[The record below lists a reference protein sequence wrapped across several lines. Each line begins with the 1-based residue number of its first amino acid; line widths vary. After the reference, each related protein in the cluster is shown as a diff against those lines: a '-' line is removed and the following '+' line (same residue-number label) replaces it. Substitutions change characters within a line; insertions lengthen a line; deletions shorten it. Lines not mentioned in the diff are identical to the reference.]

1 MRLTQ
6 NKSLWQILLLSLL
19 ILVLAR
25 FMVVGLAKVLFNTQS
40 SDGDESAYLELG
52 LSLRENGTLTDGS
65 RPPLYPLL
73 LTPAANR
80 DWSYFT
86 WAKLITLGVGA
97 LTVVVTFIIGRRLFN
112 WPTGLLAAFLLAWNR
127 EFHLRA
133 STVYADTLLVL
144 LFLVAWYF
152 LIKSF
157 EKTRYCV
164 LAGFFVGLAYL
175 TKSSVLLLLVVWA
188 AVAVWHYRRR
198 IFAQTQLLLVPLVF
212 LVTTSPL
219 LIYNWRHFG
228 QPFYSFA
235 TTHVMWMDRWA
246 ESQVENLADLP
257 TLTTYLQSHT
267 AAEMAARLQEGIS
280 RLNPELALTLIP
292 SRNFEPPWLGY
303 LIGGGLLLALI
314 WLTLFHR
321 ERLQTTFQQ
330 HQITI
335 LMFVLLAV
343 PFYLF
348 SAWYARVLIESR
360 FLIPILGPFYILL
373 SAAVVGVATELG
385 RWANRRGR
393 PIYAAYVVL
402 VTGLIMWGV
411 WWSVTAIQQDAW
423 SLTVDPFVSDRE
435 ANEAPQKLL
444 AWLERD
450 HPATLGPAKI
460 IFGPSKSLPIWKF
473 PSRFTLERIP
483 VDINT
488 WPKLASYLD
497 KNALAYII
505 IDSDT
510 ARRRRAAMGDYFTY
524 FDEGI
529 EFQRVPP
536 GWMLAHLS
544 NEPPHTW
551 VVFSPETSPAI
562 PAQGNIDNQ
571 VALIGYDLTPYFDV
585 KERILRVT
593 LYWQVLAQP
602 QQDYTVFVHLTAPDG
617 FVKAQHDQQP
627 FDGLWPTSRWT
638 AGDVLADRY
647 EIVLDENVQP
657 GEYLLLAGL
666 YEAQTGQRLPLI
678 GESSRA
684 PSPNA
689 VLLGQVTVEQAQQ

>member
-52 LSLRENGTLTDGS
+52 LSLREDGTLTDGT

-86 WAKLITLGVGA
+86 WAKLITLSVGA
-97 LTVVVTFIIGRRLFN
+97 LTVVVTFIIGRQLFN
-112 WPTGLLAAFLLAWNR
+112 WPTGLLAAFLLAWNK

-235 TTHVMWMDRWA
+235 TTHVIWMDRWA

-497 KNALAYII
+497 KNAPAYII

-529 EFQRVPP
+529 KFQRVPP

-551 VVFSPETSPAI
+551 VVFSPETSPGI

-571 VALIGYDLTPYFDV
+571 IALIGYDLTPYFDV

-638 AGDVLADRY
+638 TGDVLADRY

-678 GESSRA
+678 GESRA

-689 VLLGQVTVEQAQQ
+689 VLLGQVTGEQAQQ